1 MSAYELDT
9 VLKKWERGDLSA
21 EQAIGQVLQLLQE
34 LSARVG
40 QLERKV
46 TGDGRTPTK
55 LSTPSTGK

>member
-9 VLKKWERGDLSA
+9 ILKKWERGDLSS

-46 TGDGRTPTK
+46 VGDGRTSTK
-55 LSTPSTGK
+55 PSAGK